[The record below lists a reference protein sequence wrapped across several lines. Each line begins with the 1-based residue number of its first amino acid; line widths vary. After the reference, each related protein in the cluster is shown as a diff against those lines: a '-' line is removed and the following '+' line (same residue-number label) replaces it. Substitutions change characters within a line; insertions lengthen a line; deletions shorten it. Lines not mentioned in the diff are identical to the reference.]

1 MGMNSVSNSNGLPLE
16 EEGILNMELHA
27 MQNKFKTN
35 LQRPIL

>member
-1 MGMNSVSNSNGLPLE
+1 MGMNSVSNSNGLPE
-16 EEGILNMELHA
+16 EEGILNMELHV